1 MWLAD
6 SDDPNPAM
14 LTQTELDYRAWLEEP
29 DFPHLPSVH
38 AKAAARRF
46 LDNLKGH
53 DWPKPLYFHQYTAI
67 TKVLFQGE
75 KLGRWDSLL
84 DIVTGGGKT
93 VIMAGLIS
101 YFWQVRGHQA
111 FLILVPNTI
120 VRERVKDDFEV
131 RNPSYAFKEFPFFT
145 NGDAR
150 LPERLVCK
158 VLRDGGD
165 AGGIRDA
172 NVVVANIHQ
181 LYEGRQSQPLEV
193 LLSDSVGEL
202 VILNDEAHNAA
213 ADQYREVL
221 KLLRRKTAAR
231 IDLTATPFRLDK
243 QDLDTYPP
251 IYEYH
256 VQQAIRDGVVKQII
270 VTKPDIESV
279 KLQYEEWDENQ
290 QVIRTLDAVEMPW
303 EQIEK
308 ELQRGGAVRFVTAKN
323 ARRQQL
329 QIAQS
334 TLDYQ
339 RKCVSLDQF
348 NRRQWEPLMLV
359 VALSQNDA
367 WQIYETLQKAPF
379 GYKPDELLLVHSRQ
393 DEVENTKAFL
403 LGRKSVDGLDKSDAE
418 LWQRSRAVR
427 VIIAVSMLREG
438 WDVRNIAVI
447 CLFRKFSYQ
456 RKGERIHTVYGP
468 QIIGRGLRRI
478 RPATERDAL
487 FTVDHPA
494 FNHGWLWELLSAQE
508 YAKPLNPGDAVDD
521 AVVDEIPI
529 ESPLPTSAEPDDGA
543 PPKPEI
549 DIEAI
554 INSLPDAG
562 AAITPTLDWQAH
574 FRALEFKTR
583 FSSALMKITNIKHQK
598 LGSEMTAHELPDAEL
613 NFEELNESEA
623 GALAHM
629 SRADLVERLQ
639 TELTNEPRQA
649 LVACFKMETAGEI
662 VRLRAALEWV
672 IEERFGIRCSGGL
685 DQAEEAALRKLQF
698 HWPQVADEFRRP
710 EIVLGVLE
718 GEL

>member
-1 MWLAD
+1 
-6 SDDPNPAM
+6 M
-14 LTQTELDYRAWLEEP
+14 LTQTDLDYRAWLEEP
-29 DFPHLPSVH
+29 DFPHLASAH
-38 AKAAARRF
+38 AQAAARRF
-46 LDNLKGH
+46 LEHLKGH

-67 TKVLFQGE
+67 TKVLFHGE

-101 YFWQVRGHQA
+101 YLWQVRSHQT

-131 RNPSYAFKEFPFFT
+131 RNPSYAFWEFPFFI
-145 NGDAR
+145 NGQDNA
-150 LPERLVCK
+150 PDRLVCK
-158 VLRDGGD
+158 VLRDASD
-165 AGGIRDA
+165 ATSIRDA
-172 NVVVANIHQ
+172 NVVVTNIHQ
-181 LYEGRQSQPLEV
+181 LYEGRQSQALEV
-193 LLSDSVGEL
+193 LLADSVGEL

-221 KLLRRKTAAR
+221 KLLRRKTVAR

-256 VQQAIRDGVVKQII
+256 VQQAMRDGVVKQII

-279 KLQYEEWDENQ
+279 KLQYEEWDESN

-303 EQIEK
+303 EQIER

-339 RKCVSLDQF
+339 RKCVPLNQY

-367 WQIYETLQKAPF
+367 CQIYETLQKAPF

-393 DEVENTKAFL
+393 DEVENKKAFL
-403 LGRKSVDGLDKSDAE
+403 LGRKSAEGLDKPDAD
-418 LWQRSRAVR
+418 LWQRTRAVR
-427 VIIAVSMLREG
+427 VVIAVSMLREG
-438 WDVRNIAVI
+438 WDVRNIAVV

-456 RKGERIHTVYGP
+456 RKGDRIHTVYGP

-478 RPATERDAL
+478 RPPSERDAL

-494 FNHGWLWELLSAQE
+494 FNHGWLWELLSAQQ
-508 YAKPLNPGDAVDD
+508 YSKPLNPGDAVDD
-521 AVVDEIPI
+521 QVIDDLPVEKPGAEDREEDE
-529 ESPLPTSAEPDDGA
+529 GK

-554 INSLPDAG
+554 IDSLPDAG
-562 AAITPTLDWQAH
+562 EPIAPVLNWQQH
-574 FRALEFKTR
+574 FKSLEFKSR
-583 FSSALMKITNIKHQK
+583 FGSALMKITNVKHQK
-598 LGSEMTAHELPDAEL
+598 LGSEMTAHELPDSEL
-613 NFEELNESEA
+613 NFEELNESDA
-623 GALAHM
+623 GALALM
-629 SRADLVERLQ
+629 ARPELVQRLQ
-639 TELTNEPRQA
+639 AELNNEPRQA
-649 LVACFKMETAGEI
+649 LVSCFKMESAIEI
-662 VRLRAALEWV
+662 VRLREALEWV
-672 IEERFGIRCSGGL
+672 VELRFGIRCSGGL
-685 DQAEEAALRKLQF
+685 DQADEAALRKLHF
-698 HWPQVADEFRRP
+698 HWPQIADEFRKP
-710 EIVLGVLE
+710 EIVLGILE
-718 GEL
+718 SAK